1 MNLLL
6 AGAPVGAPDILVAT
20 VLLGV
25 AVAGTAT
32 VLTRDP
38 LHQAMVASLFGL
50 LLGVAFLVLQAPDVA
65 LSQITVGAVALPLM
79 ILLALAKV
87 SRQPVDKPPPEGE
100 PTPDRPEEDA

>member
-1 MNLLL
+1 VTVLL
-6 AGAPVGAPDILVAT
+6 AV

-25 AVAGTAT
+25 AAAGTAT

-38 LHQAMVASLFGL
+38 LDQAVVASFFGL

-87 SRQPVDKPPPEGE
+87 RRQAGARAGREAGSSGEPPPE
-100 PTPDRPEEDA
+100 RPEERA